1 MIRILLSYGLPF
13 LLPFGAYFAYV
24 ALTRRAAAKGI
35 KWQEAPWVP
44 LAIAGFTLVI
54 ATFLA
59 TGLLTG
65 SDPSAGTYVPP
76 HMEGGRIVPGQV
88 KPD

>member
-13 LLPFGAYFAYV
+13 LLPFGAYFTYV
-24 ALTRRAAAKGI
+24 ALARRAEAKGI

-54 ATFLA
+54 ASFLA

-65 SDPSAGTYVPP
+65 SDPAGTYVPP
-76 HMEGGRIVPGQV
+76 HMEGGRVVPGHV
-88 KPD
+88 KQE

>member
-24 ALTRRAAAKGI
+24 ALARRAEAKGI

-44 LAIAGFTLVI
+44 LAIIGCTLAI
-54 ATFLA
+54 ASFVA
-59 TGLLTG
+59 TGLLRG
-65 SDPSAGTYVPP
+65 SDPAGTYVPP
-76 HMEGGRIVPGQV
+76 HMEGGRVVPGQV
-88 KPD
+88 KPE